1 MAEAERIEQR
11 PRVTSWGSSDIFYI
25 AQGTE
30 GSRDDKSIAGGY
42 LVEGVEN
49 QWAPPGCSIYRTST
63 QAIANATDVALGFED
78 VGWGDESLITAGF
91 PYPGFTII
99 VGGIYLCQAQVRWPS
114 NATGVRSMRWR
125 LNGSTYLGGIISNA
139 VADANHVSGSVSL
152 LLKLAAGNVL
162 DVVVYQNSGSSLTLP
177 GGKDVLQ
184 ASILRMAVW

>member
-1 MAEAERIEQR
+1 MANAKRIETLT
-11 PRVTSWGSSDIFYI
+11 PVSTFLSNDVFHLATGAAGSKVD
-25 AQGTE
+25 
-30 GSRDDKSIAGGY
+30 RSIAGGY

-78 VGWGDESLITAGF
+78 VGWGDESLITAGS

-99 VGGIYLCQAQVRWPS
+99 VGGIYLCQAQVKWPS

-125 LNGSTYLGGIISNA
+125 LGGSTYLGGIISNA